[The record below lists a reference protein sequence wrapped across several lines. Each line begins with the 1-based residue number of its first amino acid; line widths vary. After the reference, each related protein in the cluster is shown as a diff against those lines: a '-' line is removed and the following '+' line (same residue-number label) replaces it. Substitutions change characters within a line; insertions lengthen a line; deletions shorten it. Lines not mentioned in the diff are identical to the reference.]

1 MSGKRGASSDT
12 RSISRAT
19 NDEFKSCGRLG
30 DNRMSDSL
38 FGFVDYRNF
47 PYALGD
53 TITLLMNMEVLRQ
66 LEGKQD
72 IVQLI
77 LTYPGSPSS
86 RLQPFIN
93 RNNFRNFLIEL
104 FPAFLFSPNTS
115 SLSFTESRPFFHYR
129 LVQSTLRRD
138 AVWPGIFAQARGSMD
153 FISHRRINKFFLKN
167 GHLPRLDAPERLR
180 IRAREHLS
188 TLFAGKSL
196 VTVNL
201 RNSKS
206 SYFFSAPHREANIP
220 EWEKFFRLSA
230 RSHPDVMFL
239 IVGSFSEWS
248 RSLLEF
254 PNVAISRRLGLG
266 LADELSLLL
275 QSRLF
280 MGSSSG
286 FSALAT
292 FSTVPYL
299 IINFEPG
306 AAKYVGLGVGERRY
320 PFAEKN
326 QVILWG
332 QEQASE
338 LYREFCEAVE

>member
-1 MSGKRGASSDT
+1 MHAYCITVNSLPIK
-12 RSISRAT
+12 
-19 NDEFKSCGRLG
+19 

-38 FGFVDYRNF
+38 LGFVDYRNF

-66 LEGKQD
+66 LEDKED
-72 IVQLI
+72 IVQFI
-77 LTYPGSPSS
+77 LTYPGSPGS
-86 RLQPFIN
+86 RLQPFVN

-115 SLSFTESRPFFHYR
+115 SLNFTESRSFFHYR
-129 LVQSTLRRD
+129 LLQSTLRRE

-153 FISHRRINKFFLKN
+153 YISHRRINKFFLKN

-180 IRAREHLS
+180 IRAREHLR
-188 TLFAGKSL
+188 TLFPDKSV

-206 SYFFSAPHREANIP
+206 SYFYTAPHREANIP
-220 EWEKFFRLSA
+220 EWEKFFRLTA
-230 RSHPDVMFL
+230 LSHPNVMFL
-239 IVGSFSEWS
+239 IVGSFSEWN
-248 RSLLEF
+248 RSFLDF

-275 QSRLF
+275 QSSLF

-292 FSTVPYL
+292 FSTVPYV
-299 IINFEPG
+299 ITNFEPG
-306 AAKYVGLGVGERRY
+306 AAKYVGLEVGERRY
-320 PFAEKN
+320 AFAEKN

-332 QEQASE
+332 QEQASD

>member
-1 MSGKRGASSDT
+1 
-12 RSISRAT
+12 
-19 NDEFKSCGRLG
+19 
-30 DNRMSDSL
+30 MSDSL
-38 FGFVDYRNF
+38 YGFVDYRNF

-53 TITLLMNMEVLRQ
+53 TLTLLMNMEVLRQ

-77 LTYPGSPSS
+77 LTYPGSPGS
-86 RLQPFIN
+86 RLQPFVN

-115 SLSFTESRPFFHYR
+115 SLNFTESRPFFHYR

-138 AVWPGIFAQARGSMD
+138 AVWPGILAQARGSMD

-167 GHLPRLDAPERLR
+167 GHLPRLAAPERLR
-180 IRAREHLS
+180 LRAREHLR

-206 SYFFSAPHREANIP
+206 SYFFSAPHREANIL
-220 EWEKFFRLSA
+220 EWEKFFRLTA
-230 RSHPDVMFL
+230 LSHPEVMFL
-239 IVGSFSEWS
+239 VVGSFSEWS
-248 RSLLEF
+248 RSLLDF

-292 FSTVPYL
+292 FSTVPYV
-299 IINFEPG
+299 ITNFEPG

-320 PFAEKN
+320 PFAEQN

-338 LYREFCEAVE
+338 LHRELREAVK